1 MTTSQV
7 TGEVIT
13 PRKQKVRPLEL
24 LGRYTALFVLMAFLL
39 LPAAWM
45 AFSSLKPNSMLFGAT
60 PDFTLEGV
68 SLDNYRWALRPDG
81 MDMGQ
86 LLINTFSTNL
96 MSALLTTAFCAV
108 AGYGLARY
116 KGGLARA
123 LVAFLVISQMIQG
136 PMIMVPWYQIAATLD
151 LINTREVLVLIYQTL
166 TIPAA
171 IWLMAGFYRAIPVEL
186 EEAAAMDGC
195 SKLGTFWRIILPLSL
210 PGLAAISLYAF
221 ILGWNDYQY
230 ALILTSSE
238 YSKTLQI
245 GIAQVMNSI
254 GATNW
259 GGILAAGTIAVIP
272 AVILFSL
279 VQKTLISGLT
289 AGSVKG

>member
-1 MTTSQV
+1 MSTVVHSNTMP
-7 TGEVIT
+7 TR
-13 PRKQKVRPLEL
+13 RKKDGAIAV
-24 LGRYTALFVLMAFLL
+24 LGRYTALVLLMGFLL
-39 LPAAWM
+39 IPALWM
-45 AFSSLKPNSMLFGAT
+45 AFSSLKPNSRLFGQT
-60 PDFTLEGV
+60 PDFSLSEL
-68 SLDNYRWALRPDG
+68 SLDNYRWAMREDG

-86 LLINTFSTNL
+86 LLANTFATNV
-96 MSALLTTAFCAV
+96 MSAVLTTVFCAL

-116 KGGLARA
+116 QGGLARA
-123 LVAFLVISQMIQG
+123 LTGFLVLAQMIQG
-136 PMIMVPWYQIAATLD
+136 PMIMVPWYRIAATLD
-151 LINTREVLVLIYQTL
+151 LTNTREVLVLIYQTL

-171 IWLMAGFYRAIPVEL
+171 VWLMAGFYRAIPFEL
-186 EEAAAMDGC
+186 EESASVDGAGR
-195 SKLGTFWRIILPLSL
+195 LRTFVDIILPLSL
-210 PGLAAISLYAF
+210 PGLGAIFLYSF

-245 GIAQVMNSI
+245 GIAQTMNSI

-272 AVILFSL
+272 AVVMFSL
-279 VQKTLISGLT
+279 VQKTLIQGLT

>member
-1 MTTSQV
+1 MRRRRSPAKLI
-7 TGEVIT
+7 GSFL
-13 PRKQKVRPLEL
+13 VRYGL
-24 LGRYTALFVLMAFLL
+24 LMALMAFLL
-39 LPAAWM
+39 LPALWM
-45 AFSSLKPNSMLFGAT
+45 ALSSLRPNRELFGST
-60 PDFTLEGV
+60 PNFSLSGLT
-68 SLDNYRWALRPDG
+68 LDNYAWAMERRG

-86 LLINTFSTNL
+86 LLINTFATNG
-96 MSALLTTAFCAV
+96 MSAVLTTVFCAL

-116 KGGLARA
+116 RGGLAKA
-123 LVAFLVISQMIQG
+123 IVFFLVLSQMIQG
-136 PMIMVPWYQIAATLD
+136 PMIMVPWYQIAATLN
-151 LINTREVLVLIYQTL
+151 IVNTREVLVLIYQTL

-171 IWLMAGFYRAIPVEL
+171 VWLMASFYRAIPREL
-186 EEAAAMDGC
+186 EEAAAVDGAG
-195 SKLGTFWRIILPLSL
+195 KLRTFISIILPLSM
-210 PGLAAISLYAF
+210 PGLAAISLYSF

-230 ALILTSSE
+230 ALILTSSK

-245 GIAQVMNSI
+245 GIAQQMESI

-272 AVILFSL
+272 AVVIFAL

>member
-1 MTTSQV
+1 MSTVSDSTSV
-7 TGEVIT
+7 
-13 PRKQKVRPLEL
+13 PNRRKKAGIGAV
-24 LGRYTALFVLMAFLL
+24 LGRYAALTLLMGFLL
-39 LPAAWM
+39 VPALWM
-45 AFSSLKPNSMLFGAT
+45 AFSSLNPNSRLFGQT
-60 PDFTLEGV
+60 PDFSLSEL
-68 SLDNYRWALRPDG
+68 SLDNYRWAMREDG

-86 LLINTFSTNL
+86 LLVNTFATNV
-96 MSALLTTAFCAV
+96 MSAVLTTVFCAL

-116 KGGLARA
+116 QGGLARA
-123 LVAFLVISQMIQG
+123 LTGFLVLAQMIQG
-136 PMIMVPWYQIAATLD
+136 PMIMVPWYRIAATLD
-151 LINTREVLVLIYQTL
+151 LTNTREVLVLIYQTL

-171 IWLMAGFYRAIPVEL
+171 VWLMAGFYRAIPFEL
-186 EEAAAMDGC
+186 EESASVDGAGR
-195 SKLGTFWRIILPLSL
+195 LRTFISIILPLSL
-210 PGLAAISLYAF
+210 PGLGAIFLYSF

-245 GIAQVMNSI
+245 GIAQTMNSI

-272 AVILFSL
+272 AVVMFSF
-279 VQKTLISGLT
+279 VQKTLIQGLT